1 MSAGLPHSGKFPC
14 RLLFLSILAFA
25 ELNAAEKSPIT
36 LNNISVQTQDNTT
49 RVTVELSGKFTFD
62 TDKIGNPDRLFFDF
76 SATKPKADTKSV
88 ITVRNGHLKQIRVGE
103 SKPKVTRVVLDL
115 ERETAFTTSVLQNP
129 HRLIIDIRRAGMVET
144 ATMRASTILD
154 PELSSPAPALAVK
167 SKRMIRPLVPP
178 PAFYER
184 RVPQKR
190 FVAVINPPAFSSSIV
205 IPEFDWHKQHL
216 IPATA
221 KLPGYRPATK
231 TVAKTLAQTLAMP
244 KAPEIR
250 DPTPRAQ
257 SATSAAPR
265 VAIAAKLSTTGPDSL
280 TRALGLK
287 IGRIVIDPGHGGHDQ
302 GSSGPTGL
310 LEKELVLDISTR
322 LGAMIEEQLGSEVV
336 FTRSDDRFIPLEE
349 RPRIANQVK
358 ADLFL
363 SIHANSS
370 VYRAATG
377 VETYYLSFTT
387 SKQALEVAARENAS
401 SQHRVSELKDLLQ
414 KIALKDKVDE
424 SREFASRLL
433 TPLSKATSST
443 SAASNRGVKKAPFIV
458 LIGANMP
465 SVLAEIGFVSN
476 PRDEQLM
483 KKPEQRQKI
492 AEALMRGL
500 MQYAESLSHFQLA
513 RRAADDE

>member
-14 RLLFLSILAFA
+14 SLLFLSILASA
-25 ELNAAEKSPIT
+25 ELGAAEKSPIT

-88 ITVRNGHLKQIRVGE
+88 IAVRNGHLKQIRVGE

-115 ERETAFTTSVLQNP
+115 ERETSFITSVLQNP
-129 HRLIIDIRRAGMVET
+129 HRLIIDIRRAGIVET
-144 ATMRASTILD
+144 SSMRASTIPD

-178 PAFYER
+178 PSFYER

-190 FVAVINPPAFSSSIV
+190 FVAVINPPDFFISSVV

-221 KLPGYRPATK
+221 KLPAYRPTTK
-231 TVAKTLAQTLAMP
+231 TVAKTVPTT
-244 KAPEIR
+244 KVPEIR
-250 DPTPRAQ
+250 DPATRVQ

-265 VAIAAKLSTTGPDSL
+265 AAIAAKLSTTGPDSL

-336 FTRSDDRFIPLEE
+336 FTRSDDRYIPLEE

-433 TPLSKATSST
+433 MPLSKATSAT

>member
-14 RLLFLSILAFA
+14 SLLFLSILVFA
-25 ELNAAEKSPIT
+25 ELEAAEKSPIT

-76 SATKPKADTKSV
+76 SATKPKTDTKSV
-88 ITVRNGHLKQIRVGE
+88 IAVRNGHLKQIRVGE

-115 ERETAFTTSVLQNP
+115 ERETAYTTSVLQNP
-129 HRLIIDIRRAGMVET
+129 HRLIIDIRRAGIVET
-144 ATMRASTILD
+144 SSMSASTIPD

-178 PAFYER
+178 PSFYEP

-190 FVAVINPPAFSSSIV
+190 FVAVINPPSFSINSIV

-221 KLPGYRPATK
+221 KLPAYRPATK
-231 TVAKTLAQTLAMP
+231 TVAKTVATP
-244 KAPEIR
+244 KVPEIR
-250 DPTPRAQ
+250 DSTPRAQ
-257 SATSAAPR
+257 AATSPAPR

-310 LEKELVLDISTR
+310 LEKELVLDISMR

-433 TPLSKATSST
+433 TPLSKATSAA

-500 MQYAESLSHFQLA
+500 LQYAESLSHFQLA